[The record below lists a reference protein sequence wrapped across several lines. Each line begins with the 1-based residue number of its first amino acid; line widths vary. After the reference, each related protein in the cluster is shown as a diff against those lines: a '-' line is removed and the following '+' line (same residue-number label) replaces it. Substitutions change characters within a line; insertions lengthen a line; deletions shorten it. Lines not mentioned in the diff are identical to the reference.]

1 MNLREK
7 SMSKNKELM
16 SNLSAERLLGVLLC
30 AHTGNFG
37 FELILQKKK
46 SRTRRN
52 LLSDIRLVTI
62 FWDAHLLFYF
72 NEIC

>member
-16 SNLSAERLLGVLLC
+16 SNLSAERLLGVLRC

-37 FELILQKKK
+37 FELILQKK
-46 SRTRRN
+46 N
-52 LLSDIRLVTI
+52 QEQV
-62 FWDAHLLFYF
+62 
-72 NEIC
+72 EIYYQISG

>member
-1 MNLREK
+1 MNLREE

-37 FELILQKKK
+37 FELILQKK
-46 SRTRRN
+46 N
-52 LLSDIRLVTI
+52 QEHV
-62 FWDAHLLFYF
+62 
-72 NEIC
+72 EIYYQISG